1 MLLFGFIFGASGQDW
16 NCFYDYMFVV
26 RDRKID
32 RHTDKKERERE
43 RERERCIVTETGDA
57 DRQEKRYR
65 RVTE

>member
-32 RHTDKKERERE
+32 RHTDKKGERERE
-43 RERERCIVTETGDA
+43 MYSDRDRCRQTG
-57 DRQEKRYR
+57 
-65 RVTE
+65 